1 MWIWIT
7 LQGGGCDGAG
17 RKITVGLGRGSS
29 NATQIGHGFPRQ
41 YVLRKGALVPGLSA
55 RRVSLG
61 RRYYCRRAD
70 VELVAQFGDAVVGL
84 EQGENGH
91 GRVLELEKYA
101 RRQSKRK

>member
-1 MWIWIT
+1 MDHYKEAVAMEQEEKLLLT
-7 LQGGGCDGAG
+7 SEEA
-17 RKITVGLGRGSS
+17 
-29 NATQIGHGFPRQ
+29 AAM
-41 YVLRKGALVPGLSA
+41 LRKSAMAFRDSMCRGKAPWSRWLSA